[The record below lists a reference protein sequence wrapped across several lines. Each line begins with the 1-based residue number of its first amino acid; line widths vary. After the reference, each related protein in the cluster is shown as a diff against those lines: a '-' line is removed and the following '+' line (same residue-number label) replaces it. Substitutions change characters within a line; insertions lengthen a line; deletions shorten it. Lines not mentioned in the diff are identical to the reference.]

1 MHKGLVALILLAF
14 ISLPGCGF
22 KDIDKRFLIVAMGVD
37 QGTEKQYEVTVK
49 LIIPTTL
56 TEPGKSNFQI
66 VSKEADSISE
76 ALELMRSDVDK
87 QLDLSHA
94 KVTIF
99 GNKIAQ
105 GDMKKHVDW
114 FLRRR
119 GVQRIEYVAVA
130 EHSAKDILTLSQKSE
145 RLAGNSLILSFGR
158 EGTESSY
165 IITEYLYDFYE
176 RLLEKGRDP
185 YLPVIKVRNH
195 TYEINQVALFD
206 KSKIKMVL
214 EPDQTLILNQLMYKH
229 PRFEVNIREKN
240 LKVSMAVHKYNYRY
254 KINTSNRSQ
263 PTIDFVVRL
272 RGIAEESSDIRLGAS
287 RQEIERA
294 AERTIEHSYLR
305 LLNSLKKNQLD
316 PIGFGLRY
324 IATRH
329 GGHQD
334 WDNWK
339 TLYPRVKFNVKAH
352 VTLDSTGEIK

>member
-1 MHKGLVALILLAF
+1 MHKGWLALLLIAVLL
-14 ISLPGCGF
+14 LPGCGF
-22 KDIDKRFLIVAMGVD
+22 KDIDKRFLIVAVGID
-37 QGTEKQYEVTVK
+37 QGTEKKYEVTVK

-76 ALELMRSDVDK
+76 ALELMKSDVDK

-114 FLRRR
+114 FVRRR

-130 EHSAKDILTLSQKSE
+130 EASAKEILALSQRSE

-176 RLLEKGRDP
+176 RLLEKGKDP
-185 YLPVIKVRNH
+185 YLPVIKIRNQ
-195 TYEINQVALFD
+195 TYEINQVALFN
-206 KSKIKMVL
+206 KSNIQMVL
-214 EPDQTLILNQLMYKH
+214 DPDQTLILNQLMYRH
-229 PRFEVNIREKN
+229 PRFEVNIREEN
-240 LKVSMAVHKYNYRY
+240 LKVSLAVHKYDYRY

-263 PTIDFVVRL
+263 PTIDFVVKL
-272 RGIAEESSDIRLGAS
+272 RGIAEESADTTLESS
-287 RQEIERA
+287 KNEIERA
-294 AERTIEHSYLR
+294 AERTIATSYLE
-305 LLNSLKKNQLD
+305 LLNSMKKKQLD

-329 GGHQD
+329 GGDQD
-334 WDNWK
+334 WEEWK
-339 TLYPRVKFNVKAH
+339 TLYPLVKFNVKAD
-352 VTLDSTGEIK
+352 VTLDSTGEIE